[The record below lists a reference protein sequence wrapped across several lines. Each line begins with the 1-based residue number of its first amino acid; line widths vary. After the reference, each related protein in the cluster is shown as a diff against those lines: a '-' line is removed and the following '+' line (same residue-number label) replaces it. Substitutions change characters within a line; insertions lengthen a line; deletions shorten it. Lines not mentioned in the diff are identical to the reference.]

1 MAKRASEVAKNR
13 LQVAD
18 AVHSS
23 SLRLLRLLRLQ
34 DAASG
39 IGPARLSALS
49 VLVFAGPCSL
59 KQLAGYEQVK
69 PPTMSRIV
77 EALRRS
83 GLVKIEP
90 AADDR
95 RRMIIVPTPRGKQ
108 VMWAG
113 RQRRVRYLAERLAAC
128 SPAELSS
135 LKTSAAIIF
144 RLLTP
149 NRSKLL

>member
-1 MAKRASEVAKNR
+1 MPEYARGSPIHHLR
-13 LQVAD
+13 VAD

-59 KQLAGYEQVK
+59 KQLAAYEQVK
-69 PPTMSRIV
+69 APTMSRIV
-77 EALRRS
+77 AGLHQS

-90 AADDR
+90 ARDDK
-95 RRMIIVPTPRGKQ
+95 RRMVIVATQNGKK

-113 RQRRVRYLAERLAAC
+113 RERRVRYLAQRLAYC
-128 SPAELSS
+128 SAAEV
-135 LKTSAAIIF
+135 KTLEKSAAIIF
-144 RLLTP
+144 RLLAQA
-149 NRSKLL
+149 K

>member
-1 MAKRASEVAKNR
+1 M
-13 LQVAD
+13 QVAD

-59 KQLAGYEQVK
+59 KQLAAYEQVK
-69 PPTMSRIV
+69 APTMSRIV
-77 EALRRS
+77 EGLRQS
-83 GLVKIEP
+83 GFVRIEP
-90 AADDR
+90 APDDR
-95 RRMIIVPTPRGKQ
+95 RRMIIVPSEKGKK

-113 RQRRVRYLAERLAAC
+113 RERRVRYLAERLTSCSADQLEQLGKAADV
-128 SPAELSS
+128 
-135 LKTSAAIIF
+135 IF
-144 RLLTP
+144 RLLTH
-149 NRSKLL
+149 SK

>member
-1 MAKRASEVAKNR
+1 MPERARAISKQHLR
-13 LQVAD
+13 IAD

-59 KQLAGYEQVK
+59 KQLAEFEQVK
-69 PPTMSRIV
+69 APTMSRIV
-77 EALRRS
+77 DGLRKS
-83 GLVKIEP
+83 GLVNIEP
-90 AADDR
+90 APDDKR
-95 RRMIIVPTPRGKQ
+95 RVIILPTEKGKR

-113 RQRRVRYLAERLAAC
+113 RKQRVQYLGERLADC
-128 SPAELSS
+128 SAVELQT
-135 LKTSAAIIF
+135 LENAAVVIF
-144 RLLTP
+144 RLLTHVKAT
-149 NRSKLL
+149 R

>member
-1 MAKRASEVAKNR
+1 MAPRASKIAKQH
-13 LQVAD
+13 LTVAD

-69 PPTMSRIV
+69 APTMSRIV
-77 EALRRS
+77 EGLRRS

-90 AADDR
+90 ATDDK
-95 RRMIIVPTPRGKQ
+95 RRMIIMATEKGKN
-108 VMWAG
+108 VMWTG
-113 RQRRVRYLAERLAAC
+113 RERRVRYLAERLSHCTAKELEQLGKAA
-128 SPAELSS
+128 
-135 LKTSAAIIF
+135 TVIF
-144 RLLTP
+144 RLLTQ
-149 NRSKLL
+149 SS